1 MQKTKGDGMAGST
14 RISDI
19 LDHLAWLRM
28 DIHKVRGETDGH
40 RVLKNVLFVYNAA
53 TLFEWYVT
61 VSRPDTSEFPYHTRD
76 QAPAKRRANR
86 FVMLIAKSVD
96 QIQKAQ
102 LAPGTKKAN
111 SIPTYV
117 AAVEEALDGFLNSLP
132 TAFSAGIR
140 PIRIPELEMPV
151 NPRELLAQQ
160 VSEIP
165 VPGVGAGPA
174 DGGDHKATD
183 PLSPLMQVL
192 GIIFALEELKTT
204 GELLPEAHAGL
215 RDVTAGYLADA
226 LGEAAKA
233 TTPSIAKRLQR
244 LEKQVADSITPAT
257 PERN

>member
-1 MQKTKGDGMAGST
+1 
-14 RISDI
+14 
-19 LDHLAWLRM
+19 
-28 DIHKVRGETDGH
+28 
-40 RVLKNVLFVYNAA
+40 
-53 TLFEWYVT
+53 
-61 VSRPDTSEFPYHTRD
+61 
-76 QAPAKRRANR
+76 
-86 FVMLIAKSVD
+86 MLIAKSVD

-102 LAPGTKKAN
+102 VAPGTKKAK

-160 VSEIP
+160 VSELP
-165 VPGVGAGPA
+165 VPGAGAGPA
-174 DGGDHKATD
+174 DGGDHKAAD

-192 GIIFALEELKTT
+192 GILFALEEFKAT

-244 LEKQVADSITPAT
+244 LEKQVADSITPTT